1 MSKEEAIELGGVV
14 SEAVKNGF
22 RVALDDTKKFVLA
35 TIGGKL
41 RKNSIRIVPGD
52 RVKVEISPYDFTKG
66 RIVHRER

>member
-1 MSKEEAIELGGVV
+1 MSKEEAIELSGTV

-22 RVALDDTKKFVLA
+22 RVELENKLFVLA

-52 RVKVEISPYDFTKG
+52 KVRVEVSPYDFTKG
-66 RIVHRER
+66 RITHRER